1 MDKASIIKK
10 TWDEFEALLTT
21 HGYELVEVEYSV
33 QHGRPVLC
41 LYIDKADSPVG
52 LDDCTAV
59 SQLLSPLLDRDDF
72 VPGDYVL
79 EVSSPGMDRPLR
91 KASDFERFA
100 GEPVRLQAHSPVGGR
115 KKFSGVLRGVR
126 DGLIALECDGVVH
139 EIRLENLKKANL
151 NR

>member
-1 MDKASIIKK
+1 MDRSTIIKR
-10 TWDEFEALLTT
+10 TWDEFGALLEGQ
-21 HGYELVEVEYSV
+21 GYELVEVEYGT
-33 QHGRPVLC
+33 QAGRGVLC
-41 LYIDKADSPVG
+41 LYIDKPGSSVG

-72 VPGDYVL
+72 IPEDYVL
-79 EVSSPGMDRPLR
+79 EVSSPGIDRPLR

-100 GEPVRLQAHSPVGGR
+100 GETACLRTHSPVGGR
-115 KKFSGVLRGVR
+115 KKFTGLLRGVR

-139 EIRLENLKKANL
+139 EIHLENLKKANL